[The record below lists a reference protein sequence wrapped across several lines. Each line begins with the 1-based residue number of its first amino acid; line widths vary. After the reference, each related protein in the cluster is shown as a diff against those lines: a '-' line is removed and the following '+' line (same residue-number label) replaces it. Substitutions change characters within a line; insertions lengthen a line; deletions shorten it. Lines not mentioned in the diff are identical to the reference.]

1 LLYRSVWPF
10 GRRASDNCVVRVT
23 RCPRCR
29 AEDIAADA
37 HPARIFSN
45 GVETRI
51 FVCRNCYRPT
61 ELEYRI
67 ACESTGSAYRTL
79 PIRESLRA
87 LRDFYTARLAEL
99 DDPDLLIEDDE
110 RAGRAAPIR
119 VALSDID
126 RRLAIAP
133 VTERG
138 T

>member
-1 LLYRSVWPF
+1 M
-10 GRRASDNCVVRVT
+10 RVT

-37 HPARIFSN
+37 HPARILSN
-45 GVETRI
+45 GVETRV

-67 ACESTGSAYRTL
+67 ACETTGATYRPP
-79 PIRESLRA
+79 PIREALRA
-87 LRDFYTARLAEL
+87 LHDFYAARLAAL

-110 RAGRAAPIR
+110 RAAAASPIRAALAE
-119 VALSDID
+119 VD

-133 VTERG
+133 VAERG
-138 T
+138 P

>member
-1 LLYRSVWPF
+1 M
-10 GRRASDNCVVRVT
+10 RVT

-37 HPARIFSN
+37 HPARILSN
-45 GVETRI
+45 GTEMRV
-51 FVCRNCYRPT
+51 FVCRSCYRPT

-67 ACESTGSAYRTL
+67 ACETTGATYRSL
-79 PIRESLRA
+79 PIREALRA
-87 LRDFYTARLAEL
+87 LHDFYTARLHEL

-110 RAGRAAPIR
+110 RRAGGLPIR
-119 VALSDID
+119 TALTEID

-133 VTERG
+133 VAERD